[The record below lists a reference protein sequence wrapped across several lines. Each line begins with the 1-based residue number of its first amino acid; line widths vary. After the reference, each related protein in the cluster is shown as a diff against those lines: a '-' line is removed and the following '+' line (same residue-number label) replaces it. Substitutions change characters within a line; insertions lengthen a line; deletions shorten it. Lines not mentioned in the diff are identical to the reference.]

1 LKRGIACLLL
11 LLSSLCLLTGCTA
24 LLNREYLSVEP
35 HEPFSDS
42 DSDSSALRVESYQ
55 GLVNAVLHLVSQGET
70 HGVIGLYN
78 YTRDVESDLTAACLE
93 IAKEDPLGAYAVDYI
108 KHDFVRIVS
117 YYEANVY
124 ITYRRTPEQIKNIV
138 SVTGSSAIKGE
149 LRDTLAAFAPE
160 AVLQVSYL
168 AEDED
173 YILQLIQQAYYD
185 TPQAA
190 LGMPQVQITLYPDS
204 GYRRI
209 VEIQLTYPDSLE
221 QLRARRDAA
230 LSAAQTLQA
239 KLQALPADQVP
250 FELLQL
256 LQQEVSPGDGSTAYH
271 ALVEGQAD
279 SQGMALACQLLCQSM
294 QLEGTVVRGEL
305 EGNTHFWNIV
315 YTQEGYR
322 HLDAS
327 QPGGA
332 LLTDQAW
339 EAAGYTW
346 DREEYSPC
354 LAPTESLGD
363 ENLGN
368 NS

>member
-1 LKRGIACLLL
+1 MKKGIVCLLFAGL
-11 LLSSLCLLTGCTA
+11 FCLLAGCTS
-24 LLNREYLSVEP
+24 LLNREYLSIEP

-42 DSDSSALRVESYQ
+42 GSDSDSLRVESYQ

-93 IAKEDPLGAYAVDYI
+93 IVQEDPLGAYAVDYI

-124 ITYRRTPEQIKNIV
+124 ITYRRTPEQLKSIV

-149 LRDTLAAFAPE
+149 LRDTLDAFSPE

-168 AEDED
+168 AEDEA
-173 YILQLIQQAYYD
+173 YIRQLIQQAYYD

-190 LGMPQVQITLYPDS
+190 LGMPEVQITLYPDS

-209 VEIQLTYPDSLE
+209 VEIQLTYPDTLE
-221 QLRARRDAA
+221 QLNARREAL
-230 LSAAQTLQA
+230 LSASEVLQA
-239 KLQALPADQVP
+239 QLQVFPTSQIPL
-250 FELLQL
+250 ELLHL
-256 LQQEVSPGDGSTAYH
+256 LQQEVSLGAGATAYH

-279 SQGMALACQLLCQSM
+279 SEGIALACQLLCQELG
-294 QLEGTVVRGEL
+294 LEGTVVQGQL
-305 EGNTHFWNIV
+305 EGRTHFWNIIS
-315 YTQEGYR
+315 TQDGYR

-327 QPGGA
+327 RSSGT
-332 LLTDQAW
+332 LLSDEEL
-339 EAAGYTW
+339 EADGYTW
-346 DREEYSPC
+346 EREEYPSCP
-354 LAPTESLGD
+354 AQAETTEG
-363 ENLGN
+363 ENLGD
-368 NS
+368 ST